1 MDKYIFDGSSGWR
14 YEHHGICRWEI
25 WRRCGSV
32 GDFLKKF
39 AQRMVN
45 EGARMCSAPRCYSIP
60 SCFMIS
66 IRLRQSSVMEASWVW
81 PFSVRR

>member
-14 YEHHGICRWEI
+14 YERHGIAAGRL
-25 WRRCGSV
+25 GGV